1 MTQARAQHLSATG
14 VSLRGGVC
22 AFLGAL
28 LLADPVAGSDTFI
41 PPVGCTGVVTVQS
54 RGCELDN
61 IYICSADTAGD
72 SWRVSFHQNGP
83 VYIGRIDAETQ
94 WMESIDLVPVTR
106 REVIEQPAADPA
118 SLSELLATGT
128 DAFDF
133 NMRGEGGRVTR
144 VVGFDQLTGEEVV
157 IDGETLLRTRFSARY
172 ESTITGTSE
181 IEGNE
186 YVSAK
191 LGRFFSGSYRH
202 TSADGAVQEW
212 ANDPVEFIYP
222 GEPGFFSKT
231 PLYECEASLARFT
244 PTAKGDLR

>member
-1 MTQARAQHLSATG
+1 MRLAM
-14 VSLRGGVC
+14 
-22 AFLGAL
+22 AL
-28 LLADPVAGSDTFI
+28 ILLAAPVAASDIFI
-41 PPVGCTGVVTVQS
+41 PPVGCEGVVTVQS

-61 IYICSADTAGD
+61 IYVCTADAPGD
-72 SWRVSFHQNGP
+72 SWRVSFHQDGP
-83 VYIGRIDAETQ
+83 VFIGRIDAETQ
-94 WMESIDLVPVTR
+94 WMESIDLFPEWR

-118 SLSELLATGT
+118 SLSELLQSGT

-133 NMRGEGGRVTR
+133 NMRGAGGGVTR

-157 IDGETLLRTRFSARY
+157 IDGEPLLRTQFSARY
-172 ESTITGTSE
+172 ESTLTGTSR

-191 LGRFFSGSYRH
+191 LGRFLSGSYRY
-202 TSADGAVQEW
+202 TGVDGVVTEW
-212 ANDPVEFIYP
+212 ANDPVDFIYP

-244 PTAKGDLR
+244 PDAQGADQ